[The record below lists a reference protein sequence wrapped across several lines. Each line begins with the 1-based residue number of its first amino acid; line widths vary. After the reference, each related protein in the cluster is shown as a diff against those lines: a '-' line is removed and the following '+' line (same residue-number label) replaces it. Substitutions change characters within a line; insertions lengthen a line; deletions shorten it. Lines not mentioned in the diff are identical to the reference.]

1 MKLMIFW
8 WKLKKTVYNIFVD
21 HEVIAENVLKCDLQH
36 KIEMI
41 RAYCNLLP
49 EHRFSKVTYK
59 PINNTE
65 TIAWIDL

>member
-1 MKLMIFW
+1 M
-8 WKLKKTVYNIFVD
+8 YNIFVD

-65 TIAWIDL
+65 TIA